1 MPTIEVQ
8 RQVLPIL
15 GSPNQG
21 ARFFNPELPSSEPF
35 VPGHRTCAGCGPSI
49 QYRMTSKAAGD
60 NTILV
65 GPTGCMYVANSS
77 YLCTPYNVPWAHTQ
91 IGSAGSFTAG
101 VAAAYEAMI
110 RKGKWKG
117 AFPNIIC
124 EAGDGSASDIGLASI
139 SGALYRN
146 HDCLIICYDN
156 EQYANTGIQ
165 ASSRTPY
172 GGMTT
177 FSPPG
182 PLVPEAKTLF
192 PKDLARMMAAGHP
205 HCYVATASV
214 GYPIDLMNKVRK
226 GLNHKGAAYL
236 MIYTPCQKGFVYE
249 TPRSIDLGRLVVECG
264 LYPIWEWNPEKRA
277 YDYSFRP
284 QNMRPV
290 SEYLKLQGR
299 FGHLHAEHIAKLQ
312 KFANEQWR
320 MMGVQL
326 PEALIQAADAK
337 NLVNMASATQ
347 AEAGGANSMNTKAT
361 ATPPAPPVAPEAQE
375 SYIVSEGKK
384 RGSTRDV
391 RPEAA
396 FDRYYTVMRVHPGD
410 AILTD
415 NWHTNEVLN
424 HARNNFEGVT
434 FAMRTL
440 EAWGAMIENDHR
452 AYYTAGGR
460 IWVMDLEPCEG
471 KKKRLPGTGPSK
483 K

>member
-1 MPTIEVQ
+1 MATIEIE
-8 RQVLPIL
+8 RQMLPLL
-15 GSPNQG
+15 GSAHTG
-21 ARFFNPELPSSEPF
+21 ARFYNPDLPATEPF

-110 RKGKWKG
+110 RKGKWHGK
-117 AFPNIIC
+117 FPNIIC
-124 EAGDGSASDIGLASI
+124 EAGDGSASDIGLASV

-182 PLVPEAKTLF
+182 PTIPEAKKLF

-226 GLNHKGAAYL
+226 GLNHRGAAFI
-236 MIYTPCQKGFVYE
+236 MMYTPCQKGFVYE
-249 TPRSIDLGRLVVECG
+249 TPRSIDLGRLVVESG
-264 LYPIWEWNPEKRA
+264 LYPIWEWNPETRTF
-277 YDYSFRP
+277 DYGFRP
-284 QNMRPV
+284 QMMRPV
-290 SEYLKLQGR
+290 DEYLKLQGR
-299 FGHLHAEHIAKLQ
+299 FGHLHAEHIATLQ
-312 KFANEQWR
+312 KFANAQWR
-320 MMGVQL
+320 MMEVEVPQAL
-326 PEALIQAADAK
+326 IDAENPEAHVRMAAAEQAT
-337 NLVNMASATQ
+337 V
-347 AEAGGANSMNTKAT
+347 
-361 ATPPAPPVAPEAQE
+361 VAH
-375 SYIVSEGKK
+375 
-384 RGSTRDV
+384 
-391 RPEAA
+391 
-396 FDRYYTVMRVHPGD
+396 TV
-410 AILTD
+410 
-415 NWHTNEVLN
+415 
-424 HARNNFEGVT
+424 
-434 FAMRTL
+434 
-440 EAWGAMIENDHR
+440 
-452 AYYTAGGR
+452 
-460 IWVMDLEPCEG
+460 
-471 KKKRLPGTGPSK
+471 
-483 K
+483 

>member
-1 MPTIEVQ
+1 MKWTIEVE
-8 RQVLPIL
+8 RQLLPIL
-15 GSPNQG
+15 DSPNQG
-21 ARFFNPELPSSEPF
+21 ARFYNPELPSSEPF

-117 AFPNIIC
+117 TFPNIIC

-182 PLVPEAKTLF
+182 PKVPEAKTLF

-226 GLNHKGAAYL
+226 GLNHRGAAYL
-236 MIYTPCQKGFVYE
+236 MVYTPCQKGFVYE

-264 LYPIWEWNPEKRA
+264 LYPMWEWNPGEACVR
-277 YDYSFRP
+277 
-284 QNMRPV
+284 
-290 SEYLKLQGR
+290 L
-299 FGHLHAEHIAKLQ
+299 
-312 KFANEQWR
+312 
-320 MMGVQL
+320 QL
-326 PEALIQAADAK
+326 PSAKHAAGIRVLEIARTLRPSSRRAHCDIAE
-337 NLVNMASATQ
+337 VRQRAMAHDGCRAARGLDPGRGCEKPGRYGVGSCSGG
-347 AEAGGANSMNTKAT
+347 GGANPMNTKAT
-361 ATPPAPPVAPEAQE
+361 EPEVEPEGQE

-396 FDRYYTVMRVHPGD
+396 FDRYYTVLRVHAGD

-424 HARNNFEGVT
+424 HARNNFEGYT

-440 EAWGAMIENDHR
+440 EAWGAMIENDQR

-460 IWVMDLEPCEG
+460 VWVMDLEPCEG
-471 KKKRLPGTGPSK
+471 KKPRLPGAGTGK